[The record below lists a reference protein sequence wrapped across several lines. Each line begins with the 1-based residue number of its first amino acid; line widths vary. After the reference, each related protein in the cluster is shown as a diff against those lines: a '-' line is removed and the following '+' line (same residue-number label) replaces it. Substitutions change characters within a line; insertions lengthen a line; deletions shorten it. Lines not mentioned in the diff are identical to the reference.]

1 MRKIRDISITPTYWS
16 NYANFLMTTL
26 DKPDAARELLKRAT
40 QSLPTHEHRHII
52 TLFGALEFKSPNGD
66 IERGRTTF
74 EGLVE
79 TYKKRWD
86 IWDMYLDL
94 ELTKGK
100 DHKEA
105 DKEKA
110 RALFERMTKES
121 MRPRRAK
128 YVFKRWLKFEE
139 HWGNAKGV
147 KKVQILAQEYVEL
160 HGQKDLSVE

>member
-1 MRKIRDISITPTYWS
+1 
-16 NYANFLMTTL
+16 MTTL

-52 TLFGALEFKSPNGD
+52 TLFGALEFKSLNGD

-100 DHKEA
+100 DHVEA

-110 RALFERMTKES
+110 RALFERMVKES

-128 YVFKRWLKFEE
+128 YVFKRWLKFENDN
-139 HWGNAKGV
+139 GNVKGI
-147 KKVQILAQEYVEL
+147 KKVQFLAQEYVDL
-160 HGQKDLSVE
+160 HGQKDLSLE

>member
-1 MRKIRDISITPTYWS
+1 MRKVRDISITPTFWA

-26 DKPDAARELLKRAT
+26 DKPDSARELLKRAT

-100 DHKEA
+100 EHVGA
-105 DKEKA
+105 DKDKA
-110 RALFERMTKES
+110 RALFARMTKES

-128 YVFKRWLKFEE
+128 YVFKRWMEFEE
-139 HWGNAKGV
+139 KEGSKKGV
-147 KKVQILAQEYVEL
+147 DKVKKLAKEYVEAKEESL
-160 HGQKDLSVE
+160 GQ

>member
-1 MRKIRDISITPTYWS
+1 MRKVRDISITPTFWA

-26 DKPDAARELLKRAT
+26 DKPDAARELLKRAI

-100 DHKEA
+100 DHVEA

-128 YVFKRWLKFEE
+128 YVFKRWMKFEE
-139 HWGNAKGV
+139 DAGNVKGA
-147 KKVQILAQEYVEL
+147 KKVQFLAQEYVDL
-160 HGQKDLSVE
+160 HGQKDLNLE